1 MSANGYGTSGAHTI
15 TLDMVQPHLW
25 STNPPPGGF
34 ASTGFKR
41 LSSEQATPHLL
52 PQLLP
57 GTHLCSWVDWSSVSK
72 VSCLRKQ
79 QQHQSG
85 LTVVKP
91 ITF

>member
-1 MSANGYGTSGAHTI
+1 MSANGYGTSGAHAI
-15 TLDMVQPHLW
+15 TLDMVQHHLW

-57 GTHLCSWVDWSSVSK
+57 GTHLCK
-72 VSCLRKQ
+72 VSCSRKQ